1 MHDVEGDMKIYFS
14 KKYEFSAG
22 KNLYISGTFK
32 EKVVYYTERHSI
44 IQIRAFKKNTFSSL
58 VNKNVASVWLSMLI
72 SSYFEINTNST
83 CLNLFSALIG

>member
-14 KKYEFSAG
+14 KKYEFSGG

-44 IQIRAFKKNTFSSL
+44 IQIRAF
-58 VNKNVASVWLSMLI
+58 
-72 SSYFEINTNST
+72 
-83 CLNLFSALIG
+83 